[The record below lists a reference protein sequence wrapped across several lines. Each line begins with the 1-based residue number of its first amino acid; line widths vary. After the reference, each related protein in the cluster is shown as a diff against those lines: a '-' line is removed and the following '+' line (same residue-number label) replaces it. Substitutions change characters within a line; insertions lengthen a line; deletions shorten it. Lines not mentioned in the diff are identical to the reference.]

1 MIPKR
6 SRADCNQENHLPIKM
21 MDIKV
26 FDDINHQVCNGG
38 QPRLVEFQVNFAGL
52 VN

>member
-1 MIPKR
+1 MDTNKACHI
-6 SRADCNQENHLPIKM
+6 SIKM

-26 FDDINHQVCNGG
+26 FDDINHQLRNDR
-38 QPRLVEFQVNFAGL
+38 QPSLVEFQVNFAGL